1 MFSNIHEAWSK
12 DPVKEMTSR
21 LNRGDFKN
29 DNEFVNAFKFK
40 DHNND
45 FNGQSIK
52 PTNDRS
58 SREIPTTSLKEKDN
72 QHSSRSIDLSSITSP
87 NNTLSLST
95 YSDASSYAPVDF
107 KRNKKMKYDF
117 MNSESESFTDS
128 KCSYSIK
135 HLKKCGKCYRSLIK
149 LIEKKIKKKM
159 DDVIID
165 MKFKQ
170 LQTQHLS
177 SQPMTSQQLQS
188 APTVSTPIM
197 SESWKETLIIVMGAI
212 ITLFL
217 IFLIVKSL
225 WK

>member
-12 DPVKEMTSR
+12 DPVKEMTDR
-21 LNRGDFKN
+21 LSKGDFKN
-29 DNEFVNAFKFK
+29 ENEFANAFKFK
-40 DHNND
+40 DHNNHI
-45 FNGQSIK
+45 NGQAVRSAQE
-52 PTNDRS
+52 TNTT
-58 SREIPTTSLKEKDN
+58 TTSLRDHH
-72 QHSSRSIDLSSITSP
+72 QSIDLSSLTPDLRRDHSLD
-87 NNTLSLST
+87 NTLSLST
-95 YSDASSYAPVDF
+95 YSDISSYAPVDF
-107 KRNKKMKYDF
+107 KRNKKMRYDF
-117 MNSESESFTDS
+117 LDSESEPFSDS
-128 KCSYSIK
+128 RCSYSIK

-170 LQTQHLS
+170 LQTQHLAS
-177 SQPMTSQQLQS
+177 PPALP
-188 APTVSTPIM
+188 APIISTPIM
-197 SESWKETLIIVMGAI
+197 SDSWKETLIIVMGAI